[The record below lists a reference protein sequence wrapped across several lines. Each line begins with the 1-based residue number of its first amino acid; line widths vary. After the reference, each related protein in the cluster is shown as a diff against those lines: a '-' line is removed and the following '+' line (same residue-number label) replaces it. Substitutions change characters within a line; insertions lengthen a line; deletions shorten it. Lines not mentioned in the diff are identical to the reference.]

1 LTVKQ
6 SQAWRALEHHCE
18 QHILPSSLK
27 QVFADGGETR
37 FEQLSFASQGLLL
50 DLSKQRLTP
59 ETMELLL
66 DLAQQQGLSQAIEA
80 LYSGGQVN
88 LSELRPALHTAL
100 RSTAASDKAAG
111 NVSPKVDGEQVYKL
125 VADNLLAMERIVTK
139 IHQGEWL
146 GYGGQPITTVVNIG
160 VGGSD
165 IGPHMVCHGL
175 DEFRAETKFP
185 LQIMFV
191 SSMDGSQLAE
201 LLQHLDQGSTLF
213 IVASKTFTTVD
224 TLANA
229 ETARAW
235 LRKKIPSDRLI
246 GQHHFIGCSAFAE
259 RMLSWG
265 IPKAN
270 HIALWDWVGG
280 RYSLWSGIGLPI
292 AIKLGMR
299 GFKQLLAGAQGM
311 DEHFKNAPPQQNLPL
326 LLALTGIWNINFLG
340 LKAHTILP
348 YDGRLKLLPN
358 YLSQLEMESNGKS
371 VTNAGEKVDFDTS
384 PVIWGDVGANAQ
396 HAFFQLLHQGTP
408 AFYADFIVPVKRR
421 ASSEYTQATRSQL
434 EYQQALNLANCV
446 AQSRVLMLGDDVL
459 KWESSIEASP
469 DRLYP
474 GNHASSTLM
483 LDELTPTSLGALIAL
498 YEHKVFAQAVI
509 WDINPFDQWGVE
521 LGKQIA
527 KTTLSAI
534 QKRQDADSV
543 AGDEDIMFDAS
554 TEGLLSYVV
563 QQTN

>member
-1 LTVKQ
+1 MTVKQ
-6 SQAWRALEHHCE
+6 SVAWQALETHL
-18 QHILPSSLK
+18 QKDILPYSLK
-27 QVFADGGETR
+27 QLFNGAGAQR
-37 FEQLSFASQGLLL
+37 FSDLSIEAKGLLL
-50 DLSKQRLTP
+50 DLSKQKLTP
-59 ETMELLL
+59 ETL
-66 DLAQQQGLSQAIEA
+66 DLLIELARQQGLTQATQA
-80 LYSGGQVN
+80 LYSGGEVN
-88 LSELRPALHTAL
+88 RSELRPALHTAL
-100 RSTAASDKAAG
+100 RAASSDEYSA
-111 NVSPKVDGEQVYKL
+111 VHVDGQNVNQL
-125 VADNLLAMERIVTK
+125 VADNLLDMERIASK
-139 IHQGEWL
+139 IQQGKWL
-146 GYGGQPITTVVNIG
+146 GYSGQPITTVINIG

-165 IGPHMVCHGL
+165 IGPHMVCHAL
-175 DEFRAETKFP
+175 AEFRVETKFP
-185 LQIMFV
+185 LEVMFV

-201 LLQHLDQGSTLF
+201 MLQHLDQGSTLF
-213 IVASKTFTTVD
+213 IIASKTFTTID

-235 LRKKIPSDRLI
+235 LRKKIPSDSLI
-246 GQHHFIGCSAFAE
+246 GQHHLIGCSAFPE
-259 RMLSWG
+259 RMEEWG
-265 IPKAN
+265 IPSEN
-270 HIALWDWVGG
+270 QISLWDWVGG

-292 AIKLGMR
+292 AIKLGMAN
-299 GFKQLLAGAQGM
+299 FKQLLKGASAM
-311 DEHFKNAPPQQNLPL
+311 DDHFKNAELHENLPVM
-326 LLALTGIWNINFLG
+326 LALTGIWNINFLG

-408 AFYADFIVPVKRR
+408 AYYADFIVPIKRT
-421 ASSEYTQATRSQL
+421 ASSEYTKATRAQL

-459 KWESSIEASP
+459 SWDQSIATSP

-483 LDELTPTSLGALIAL
+483 FDELTPESLGLLIAL
-498 YEHKVFAQAVI
+498 YEHKVFVQAVV

-534 QKRQDADSV
+534 QKRQAGTAAAEDA
-543 AGDEDIMFDAS
+543 EFDAS
-554 TEGLLSYVV
+554 TEGLL
-563 QQTN
+563 NHMFKHHH